1 MSNLLSKAADFFSG
15 GLGTAIVDTV
25 KGYFPPS
32 MSEADKAELSM
43 RINEAANKQA
53 NEAARIVNEERAEF
67 NLRIKDMEGTASDLK
82 SIPFIGPLVIF
93 LRGCQ
98 RPVWGY
104 STLFMDFM
112 VFSDQWGTLTE
123 TQESALWIIN
133 LLVLG
138 FLFGERAVKNLMP
151 LMERLVKIKLGVK

>member
-15 GLGTAIVDTV
+15 GLGTAIVDGV
-25 KGYFPPS
+25 KSYFPPS
-32 MSEADKAELSM
+32 MSEAEKAELSM
-43 RINEAANKQA
+43 RINESANKQA

-67 NLRIKDMEGTASDLK
+67 NQRIKDMEGP
-82 SIPFIGPLVIF
+82 IVIF

-104 STLFMDFM
+104 ATLYMDFM
-112 VFSDQWGTLTE
+112 VFSDKWSTLTE
-123 TQESALWIIN
+123 TQESALWVIN

-138 FLFGERAVKNLMP
+138 FLFGERAIKNIMP
-151 LMERLVKIKLGVK
+151 LVSQYFKGAK

>member
-1 MSNLLSKAADFFSG
+1 MSNLLTKAADFFSG

-25 KGYFPPS
+25 KDYFPPS
-32 MSEADKAELSM
+32 MSDLEKAELSM

-67 NLRIKDMEGTASDLK
+67 NNRIKEMEGTANDLK
-82 SIPFIGPLVIF
+82 AIPWFGTIILF

-98 RPVWGY
+98 RPTWGFA
-104 STLFMDFM
+104 TLYIDFM
-112 VFSDQWGTLTE
+112 VFSGSWTSLTE

-138 FLFGERAVKNLMP
+138 FLFGERAIKNLAPMI
-151 LMERLVKIKLGVK
+151 ERMIKAKGASK